1 MMYVCIY
8 NILFTTSK
16 LNNICLDSD
25 NNNNTFNNTFTQW
38 LTILIIYAAKS
49 LA

>member
-8 NILFTTSK
+8 NLLFTTSK
-16 LNNICLDSD
+16 LNNVCLDSD
-25 NNNNTFNNTFTQW
+25 NNNTFNNTFTQW
-38 LTILIIYAAKS
+38 LTILITYAANI